1 MKYFFII
8 NPVSGKG
15 KGKVPMRILRAVQY
29 HFGEAG
35 IDFVVRIW
43 DRPSRI
49 SELLDEAF
57 EMGVDVIVAVGG
69 NGTINEI
76 GKRLIG
82 TKIALGVVPM
92 GSGNGFARHL
102 GISRNPKRAIQQ
114 LLDSHLVQ
122 MDTGDFGGITFLNAA
137 GVGIDAEVAARFAS
151 APTRGIKTYVR
162 LATKTFMQF
171 RAFDCR
177 VVVDDEREYHFEKML
192 LIDITNGTQ
201 WGGGAKIMP
210 MALVSDGWLEAI
222 ILKKTPLMRV
232 PRLVRL
238 LFEGKIHSHPDVKV
252 IRGRKFEIYRPEAGH
267 AHVDGEPVRLG
278 ETILA
283 QIRAKSVTLLV
294 PDRKEVV

>member
-15 KGKVPMRILRAVQY
+15 KGKVPMRILNAITQN
-29 HFGEAG
+29 FDQAG
-35 IDFVVRIW
+35 KEYVVRIW

-49 SELLDEAF
+49 HELLDEAF
-57 EMGVDVIVAVGG
+57 AMQAGVVVAVGG
-69 NGTINEI
+69 DGTINEI
-76 GKRLIG
+76 GRRLVG
-82 TKIALGVVPM
+82 TETALGVVPM

-102 GISRNPKRAIQQ
+102 GISRNPRKAIEQ
-114 LLDSHLVQ
+114 LLQSHLVQ
-122 MDTGDFGGITFLNAA
+122 MDTGDFGGMTFLNAA
-137 GVGIDAEVAARFAS
+137 GVGIDAEVAARFAT

-177 VVVDDEREYHFEKML
+177 VVVDDEREYKFEKML

-222 ILKKTPLMRV
+222 VLKKTPLVRV
-232 PRLVRL
+232 PKLVRL
-238 LFEGKIHSHPDVKV
+238 LFEGKIHSHPNVKV
-252 IRGRKFEIYRPEAGH
+252 IRGRKFEIYRPEEGH
-267 AHVDGEPVRLG
+267 AHVDGEPVHLG
-278 ETILA
+278 STIVA
-283 QIRAKSVTLLV
+283 QIHAKSVTLLV
-294 PDRKEVV
+294 PNRKEVV